1 MNEPNEPPG
10 RIRIKICGLSRLEDI
25 CHANRARPDYIGFVF
40 AESKRRVTGEKA
52 RDLRTKLDAG
62 ITPVGVFVDTEIAE
76 IAALVNSRIIDVV
89 QLHGNETAAYIKRLR
104 EQCGAKIIKAVK
116 IGNGTRYPETEKPRR
131 EAYGADYLLLDS
143 GAGSGK
149 PIDLRIAGELA
160 AKHDFRRYFFLAGG
174 INPGNIHLAAALN
187 PFGIDVSSG
196 AETDG
201 VKDGEKM
208 IALTTA
214 CRAGIYVRAEQGA
227 GNTIK
232 IMTE

>member
-1 MNEPNEPPG
+1 MHDLNEPPG
-10 RIRIKICGLSRLEDI
+10 RVRIKICGLSRLLDI
-25 CHANRARPDYIGFVF
+25 RHANRARPDYIGFVF

-52 RDLRTKLDAG
+52 RELRVKLDAG
-62 ITPVGVFVDTEIAE
+62 ITPVGVFVDAEIAE
-76 IAALVNSRIIDVV
+76 VAALVNSRIIDVV

-116 IGNGTRYPETEKPRR
+116 IGNEARLAEPGELRR
-131 EAYGADYLLLDS
+131 EAYGADFLLLDS

-149 PIDLRIAGELA
+149 TIDLRIAGKLA

-174 INPGNIHLAAALN
+174 INPDNIHLAAALN

-196 AETDG
+196 AETNG

-208 IALTTA
+208 LVLTAA
-214 CRAGIYVRAEQGA
+214 CHNEMSKYIG
-227 GNTIK
+227 T
-232 IMTE
+232 